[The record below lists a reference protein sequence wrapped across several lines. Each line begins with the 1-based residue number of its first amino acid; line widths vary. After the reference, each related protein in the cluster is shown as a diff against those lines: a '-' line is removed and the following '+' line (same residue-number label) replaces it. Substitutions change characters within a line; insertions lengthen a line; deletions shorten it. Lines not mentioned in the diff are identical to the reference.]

1 MAQEIMNDLQ
11 VRPSMALN
19 GTADSTLIT
28 HSLTPTLTHFLTS
41 NFTISPSQTTN
52 TYSLTD
58 LLEDDEDAA
67 ALGFV
72 NEWLGA
78 IADSGTSQKV

>member
-1 MAQEIMNDLQ
+1 M
-11 VRPSMALN
+11 
-19 GTADSTLIT
+19 
-28 HSLTPTLTHFLTS
+28 FLDYAVS
-41 NFTISPSQTTN
+41 
-52 TYSLTD
+52 TD

-78 IADSGTSQKV
+78 IADSGTS